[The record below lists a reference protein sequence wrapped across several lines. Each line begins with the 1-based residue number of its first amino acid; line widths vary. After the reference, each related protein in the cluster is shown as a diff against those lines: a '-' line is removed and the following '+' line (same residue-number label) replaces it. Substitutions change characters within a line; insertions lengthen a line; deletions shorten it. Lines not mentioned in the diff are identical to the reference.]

1 MLWKGPVCDEFYV
14 SKTLLKKIACSGRVS
29 LNYGKPGVSFSGWL
43 FKTIKR
49 HCMIKLNSLIRSLFK
64 FGNLF
69 QSSKAKIKAKPPSSS
84 YISKQRMAEIE
95 EVVRKHLEEK
105 KSFLQHGYTLKMFSE
120 ETKIPLYQ
128 LSAFVNKYYKMNFN
142 DFINEF
148 RILFSIDKLLKKE
161 WMYKKLET
169 IADESGF
176 NNRNTFI
183 SAFKKVTGVKP
194 SEFLKEI
201 KTGNVTNLHPGK
213 IPAYKDL

>member
-1 MLWKGPVCDEFYV
+1 M
-14 SKTLLKKIACSGRVS
+14 SS
-29 LNYGKPGVSFSGWL
+29 SGWL